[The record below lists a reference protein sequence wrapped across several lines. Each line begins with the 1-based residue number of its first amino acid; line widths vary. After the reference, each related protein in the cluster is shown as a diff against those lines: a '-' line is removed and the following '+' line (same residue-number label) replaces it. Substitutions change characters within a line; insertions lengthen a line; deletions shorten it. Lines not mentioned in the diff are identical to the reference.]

1 MSIKNVIVIGAGGN
15 LGPAILNALDKD
27 PQFTVSVLSRKTS
40 KSTFPSHIK
49 VHQID
54 DSYPEDQ
61 LLSAFKGQD
70 AIVSTINAATNQ
82 HVIIEA
88 AVKAG
93 VKRYIP
99 SEFGGD
105 TTNAKVVEVV
115 PVFKGKL
122 AVVDSLKKQESN
134 GLSWTALVTGPFFDW
149 GIKVKFLGFN
159 LAEKTATIFDS
170 GNHQWPATTLPTIG
184 LAICGILKKP
194 EETANKYLFVDSF
207 VTSQNE
213 VLAALEKS
221 TGQKWTVNHST
232 ADSLLAT
239 GREKLGNKDFSGIM
253 QLIQAG
259 VYGEQN
265 ECNYTTRETLSNG
278 LLGLPKE
285 TVQDE
290 IAKIVKG

>member
-1 MSIKNVIVIGAGGN
+1 MFLSQELLPRSLTSFQAGGN

-149 GIKVKFLGFN
+149 SVGQANLNPSSGYVLTFTTGASKSNSLGST
-159 LAEKTATIFDS
+159 LRRRRQRSST
-170 GNHQWPATTLPTIG
+170 QATTNGPLLLSQLSVSPFAESSRNQRRQQTSTSSS
-184 LAICGILKKP
+184 IL
-194 EETANKYLFVDSF
+194 S
-207 VTSQNE
+207 
-213 VLAALEKS
+213 
-221 TGQKWTVNHST
+221 
-232 ADSLLAT
+232 
-239 GREKLGNKDFSGIM
+239 
-253 QLIQAG
+253 
-259 VYGEQN
+259 
-265 ECNYTTRETLSNG
+265 
-278 LLGLPKE
+278 
-285 TVQDE
+285 
-290 IAKIVKG
+290 